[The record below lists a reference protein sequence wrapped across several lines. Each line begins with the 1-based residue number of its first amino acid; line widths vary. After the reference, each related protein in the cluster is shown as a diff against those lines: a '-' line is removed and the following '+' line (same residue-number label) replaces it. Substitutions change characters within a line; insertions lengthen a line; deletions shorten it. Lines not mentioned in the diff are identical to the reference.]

1 MSKQVLVVIPV
12 EERHKE
18 YLENIGTGCVFTYTS
33 PKAVTEEELANAQI
47 IIGNVSAEQ
56 LAKAPKLEWFQL
68 NSAGSDAFCKPGV
81 LKEGVLLTNATGAYG
96 LAISEHMLGVT
107 LMMQKHLAEYYVNQ
121 KNHQWKDE
129 GTVTSISSSSTGDTT
144 VSYPVVVTLSGDVS
158 KVYDGMSSEVTFVS
172 KEVKDVTYV
181 SNKAITTEGTK
192 SYVTL
197 KKADGTTKKTKVVTG
212 FSDGHNV
219 EIKSGLKK
227 GDTVLIESQ
236 VSQ

>member
-1 MSKQVLVVIPV
+1 MGKQVLVVIPV

-81 LKEGVLLTNATGAYG
+81 LREGVLLTNATGAYG

-129 GTVTSISSSSTGDTT
+129 GTVTSIYGSTTLVVGLGDIGGEYAKRMKALG
-144 VSYPVVVTLSGDVS
+144 SYTIGLRRTGNRIIWMRYLRRNIWTSCFQEQILLPCHYRIPRQLITSWMNGD
-158 KVYDGMSSEVTFVS
+158 FV
-172 KEVKDVTYV
+172 
-181 SNKAITTEGTK
+181 
-192 SYVTL
+192 
-197 KKADGTTKKTKVVTG
+197 
-212 FSDGHNV
+212 
-219 EIKSGLKK
+219 
-227 GDTVLIESQ
+227 
-236 VSQ
+236 

>member
-18 YLENIGTGCVFTYTS
+18 YLENKGTGCVFTYRST
-33 PKAVTEEELANAQI
+33 KAVTEEDMANAQI

-96 LAISEHMLGVT
+96 LAISEHMLGVP

-129 GTVTSISSSSTGDTT
+129 GAVTSIYGSTTLVVGLGDIGGEYAKRMKALG
-144 VSYPVVVTLSGDVS
+144 SYTIGLRR
-158 KVYDGMSSEVTFVS
+158 
-172 KEVKDVTYV
+172 
-181 SNKAITTEGTK
+181 TEGEK
-192 SYVTL
+192 PDYLDEVF
-197 KKADGTTKKTKVVTG
+197 TT
-212 FSDGHNV
+212 
-219 EIKSGLKK
+219 
-227 GDTVLIESQ
+227 
-236 VSQ
+236 

>member
-1 MSKQVLVVIPV
+1 M
-12 EERHKE
+12 
-18 YLENIGTGCVFTYTS
+18 CS
-33 PKAVTEEELANAQI
+33 PTLPRRPVTEEELANAQI

-129 GTVTSISSSSTGDTT
+129 GAVTSIYGSTTLVVGLGDIGGEYAKRMKALG
-144 VSYPVVVTLSGDVS
+144 SYTIGLRRTRGVRNRIIWMRYLQRNIWTSCFQEQILLPCHYRIPRRLITSWMNGD
-158 KVYDGMSSEVTFVS
+158 FV
-172 KEVKDVTYV
+172 
-181 SNKAITTEGTK
+181 
-192 SYVTL
+192 
-197 KKADGTTKKTKVVTG
+197 
-212 FSDGHNV
+212 
-219 EIKSGLKK
+219 
-227 GDTVLIESQ
+227 
-236 VSQ
+236 

>member
-81 LKEGVLLTNATGAYG
+81 LREGVLLTNATGAYG

-129 GTVTSISSSSTGDTT
+129 GTVTSIYGSTTLVVGLGDIGGEYAKRMKALG
-144 VSYPVVVTLSGDVS
+144 SYTIGLRRTGNRIIWMRYLRRNIWTSCFQEQILLPCHYRIPRQLITSWMNGD
-158 KVYDGMSSEVTFVS
+158 FV
-172 KEVKDVTYV
+172 
-181 SNKAITTEGTK
+181 
-192 SYVTL
+192 
-197 KKADGTTKKTKVVTG
+197 
-212 FSDGHNV
+212 
-219 EIKSGLKK
+219 
-227 GDTVLIESQ
+227 
-236 VSQ
+236 